1 MPQVSNNFNNLHPS
15 YQSVVDAL
23 ESFGCTPRKQSSGYL
38 AKCPAHDDHDPSLNI
53 TEKKDGS
60 ALLHCFSN
68 NCDYESILKAIG
80 LWTNPADIERKDE
93 SIVPYH
99 TRKKVKLHS
108 PAHIKGNNLIVPCI
122 DIDGKKKGYIKISPK
137 PTDNKRFHGKDTNNW
152 LFLFGVYDN
161 YQLENCDSLLVA
173 TGYSTAASI
182 HDSTGGSVVMAT
194 NDNGMFE
201 IIPQLRNKYPD
212 KEIIV
217 CADYDVR
224 DKFASL
230 ALNNNCRLCYAPVV
244 NGSLKSDFND
254 LMIDQG
260 KSAVCEVVGEAK
272 FVTADSV
279 KVEVEKPTATKTNGA
294 VMFLDADKIIPKPIE
309 WVWNGWLA
317 IGKLM
322 LLAGAPGTG
331 KTSIALTIGAT
342 ISRGG
347 QLPDGTNVKEARV
360 LIWSS
365 EDDPTDTLIPRL
377 IAANAKLSNIKI
389 IQSVN
394 TGKDNRCFDPSKD
407 FPLLETAVKEIGN
420 VGFMVIDSIADSVSG
435 DAGKNNQV
443 RRALAPVKEFAENN
457 RIAVLGITHFNKN
470 VNGKA
475 MSRIIDSV
483 AFTGMPR
490 VVMIA
495 FKKKDNGSLL
505 MRAKSNIGP
514 DHGGYE
520 YHTYMEPLIE
530 YPGIVANRIGWGG
543 YIEGSADQHLTDAE
557 SPIIEDPK
565 KEYERAEQ
573 FLLDELA
580 DGLRKESA
588 LISDKAKSLGIS
600 RSVLDRA
607 KQSLRIE
614 PKKIGKVWYMYLPVT
629 NNSEEPPF

>member
-1 MPQVSNNFNNLHPS
+1 MTQVSNSFNLHPS
-15 YQSVVDAL
+15 CKDVLSAL
-23 ESFGCTPRKQSSGYL
+23 ESGGYAPRQQGSGHL
-38 AKCPAHDDHDPSLNI
+38 ARCPAHDDHDPSLNI

-99 TRKKVKLHS
+99 TSKQVKLHS
-108 PAHIKGNNLIVPCI
+108 PAYLDSRNNVVVPLMPSGQLTI
-122 DIDGKKKGYIKISPK
+122 WTNG
-137 PTDNKRFHGKDTNNW
+137 NKRVLKGTDTNES
-152 LFLFGVYDN
+152 LFFFAGDKYEIEQALSF
-161 YQLENCDSLLVA
+161 CVA

-182 HDSTGGSVVMAT
+182 YESTGCITAMAVSD
-194 NDNGMFE
+194 DN
-201 IIPQLRNKYPD
+201 IPTIVEKLRKRFPNT
-212 KEIIV
+212 ELTI
-217 CADYDVR
+217 CADYDAR
-224 DKFASL
+224 DKFTFL

-244 NGSLKSDFND
+244 NGILKPHTSDFND

>member
-1 MPQVSNNFNNLHPS
+1 MTQVSNSFNIHPS
-15 YQSVVDAL
+15 CKDVLSAL
-23 ESFGCTPRKQSSGYL
+23 ESGGYAPRKQGSGHI
-38 AKCPAHDDHDPSLNI
+38 ARCPAHDDHDPSLNI

-99 TRKKVKLHS
+99 TSKQVKLHS
-108 PAHIKGNNLIVPCI
+108 PAYLDSRNNVVVPLMPSGQLTI
-122 DIDGKKKGYIKISPK
+122 WTNG
-137 PTDNKRFHGKDTNNW
+137 NKRVLKGTDTNES
-152 LFLFGVYDN
+152 LFFFAGDKYEIEQALSF
-161 YQLENCDSLLVA
+161 CVA

-182 HDSTGGSVVMAT
+182 YESTGCITAMAVSD
-194 NDNGMFE
+194 DN
-201 IIPQLRNKYPD
+201 IPTIVEKLRKRFPNT
-212 KEIIV
+212 ELTI
-217 CADYDVR
+217 CADYDAR
-224 DKFASL
+224 DKFTFL

-244 NGSLKSDFND
+244 NGILKPHTSDFND

>member
-1 MPQVSNNFNNLHPS
+1 M
-15 YQSVVDAL
+15 
-23 ESFGCTPRKQSSGYL
+23 
-38 AKCPAHDDHDPSLNI
+38 
-53 TEKKDGS
+53 
-60 ALLHCFSN
+60 
-68 NCDYESILKAIG
+68 
-80 LWTNPADIERKDE
+80 WTDPADIERKDK

-99 TRKKVKLHS
+99 IRKQVKLHS

-122 DIDGKKKGYIKISPK
+122 DIEGKEKGYIEIFPK
-137 PTDNKRFHGKDTNNW
+137 EFKHKTSGKWTDKLFRGKDTHHW
-152 LFLFGVYDN
+152 LFLFGVYDK
-161 YQLENCDSLLVA
+161 YQLAGCDSLFVA

-194 NDNGMFE
+194 NDNGMLE
-201 IIPQLRNKYPD
+201 IIPQLRNKYPE

-244 NGSLKSDFND
+244 NGFLKSDFND
-254 LMIDQG
+254 LMIAQG
-260 KSAVCEVVGEAK
+260 KSAVCEVVGEAR

-279 KVEVEKPTATKTNGA
+279 KVEVKKPTATKTNGA

-309 WVWNGWLA
+309 WVWDGWLA

-347 QLPDGTNVKEARV
+347 QLPDGTNVREAKV

-365 EDDPTDTLIPRL
+365 EDDPTDTIIPRL
-377 IAANAKLSNIKI
+377 IAANANLSNIKI
-389 IQSVN
+389 IQSVD

-443 RRALAPVKEFAENN
+443 RRALSPVKEFAENN

-490 VVMIA
+490 VVMVA

-543 YIEGSADQHLTDAE
+543 YVEGSADQHLADAE
-557 SPIIEDPK
+557 SNFAEPE
-565 KEYERAEQ
+565 KEHERAEQ
-573 FLLDELA
+573 FLLDELS
-580 DGLRKESA
+580 DGLRKESMV
-588 LISDKAKSLGIS
+588 ISDKAKSLGIS

-607 KQSLRIE
+607 KQSLGIGSR
-614 PKKIGKVWYMYLPVT
+614 KIGKVWYMYIPVT

>member
-1 MPQVSNNFNNLHPS
+1 MTQVSNSFNIHPS
-15 YQSVVDAL
+15 CKDVLSAL
-23 ESFGCTPRKQSSGYL
+23 ESGGYAPRKQGSGHI
-38 AKCPAHDDHDPSLNI
+38 ARCPAHDDHDPSLNI
-53 TEKKDGS
+53 AEKKDGS

-99 TRKKVKLHS
+99 TSKQVKLHS
-108 PAHIKGNNLIVPCI
+108 PAYLDSRNNVVVPLMPSGQLTI
-122 DIDGKKKGYIKISPK
+122 WTNG
-137 PTDNKRFHGKDTNNW
+137 NKRVLKGTDTNES
-152 LFLFGVYDN
+152 LFFFAGDKYEIEQALSF
-161 YQLENCDSLLVA
+161 CVA

-182 HDSTGGSVVMAT
+182 YESTGCITAMAVSD
-194 NDNGMFE
+194 DN
-201 IIPQLRNKYPD
+201 IPTIVEKLRKRFPNT
-212 KEIIV
+212 ELTI
-217 CADYDVR
+217 CADYDAR
-224 DKFASL
+224 DKFTFL

-244 NGSLKSDFND
+244 NGILKPHTSDFND